1 MLQDRYGNTLTTSSP
16 AARDAYVIGV
26 DRLLGADAKIEDAF
40 REAIAADDGFAL
52 AHIALSRAS
61 QVLGHGAEIKAPL
74 ERALALAAGTSER
87 EQSHIA
93 IFAKILTGQGIAAIP
108 LVLEHIRTWPR
119 DAMVLAPITSVF
131 GLIAFSGKAGREAE
145 QLAVLEPLAS
155 AYGDDWWFRTV
166 FAFAQIELQD
176 FTNGL
181 RNIEAAL
188 RGNPR
193 NGHAAH
199 IRGHLYYELGE
210 RKEGLQ
216 FLSQWAKDYPKDA
229 HIHCH
234 ISWHRAIWSLETGQR
249 DDAWSIYLRDLHPGG
264 SWGPQINVLTDCAS
278 FLARAEMAGEAVDP
292 ELWRAISRYASQWFP
307 NSGITFADMH
317 SALAF
322 AMAGDSD
329 ALRSL
334 VDNPKG
340 PAADIL
346 VPIARGFDAF
356 ARQNWNE
363 AVQEL
368 QPVLATHE
376 RVGGS
381 RAQRD
386 LLEYAVTSAL
396 LRGGHVDAAQR
407 LISSRRP
414 QNGRGGFPIAGLSG

>member
-1 MLQDRYGNTLTTSSP
+1 
-16 AARDAYVIGV
+16 
-26 DRLLGADAKIEDAF
+26 
-40 REAIAADDGFAL
+40 
-52 AHIALSRAS
+52 
-61 QVLGHGAEIKAPL
+61 
-74 ERALALAAGTSER
+74 
-87 EQSHIA
+87 
-93 IFAKILTGQGIAAIP
+93 
-108 LVLEHIRTWPR
+108 
-119 DAMVLAPITSVF
+119 MVLAPITSVF

-145 QLAVLEPLAS
+145 QLAVLQPLAS

-181 RNIEAAL
+181 RNIETAL

-234 ISWHRAIWSLETGQR
+234 ISWHQAIWSLETGQR

-278 FLARAEMAGEAVDP
+278 FLARAEMAGETVDP

-396 LRGGHVDAAQR
+396 LRGGQVDAAQR